1 MATLDK
7 LTELLAS
14 NTGKDAAGITA
25 ATTFVEDL
33 KLDSLDMVDMIM
45 QISDEFG
52 VDTDS
57 MDPSTIKNVGD
68 LVAFIDGAK

>member
-1 MATLDK
+1 METTLSK
-7 LTELLAS
+7 LAKLLAD
-14 NTGKDAAGITA
+14 NRGVDAAGITE
-25 ATTFVEDL
+25 ATTFVDDL

-57 MDPSTIKNVGD
+57 MDPTSIKNVGD
-68 LVAFIDGAK
+68 LVKFIDSK

>member
-1 MATLDK
+1 MATQQK
-7 LTELLAS
+7 LTALLAAS
-14 NTGKDAAGITA
+14 RGVAESSIKAE
-25 ATTFVEDL
+25 TTFVEDL

-45 QISDEFG
+45 QIGDEFG

-57 MDPSTIKNVGD
+57 MDPASIKTVAD